1 LQHGTKAYVEGPS
14 GAGKSSLLRLLGNL
28 AMPAAGKVHHAP
40 PLRTDHAQPRR
51 QSQICCVNTQSP
63 VLSGS
68 LRRALTL
75 GTRTRPDD
83 ERIEAVA
90 SGFGLQVVLDRLGGL
105 DGRVAESGN
114 NLSRSERCRVLLAR
128 AALSD
133 ADLVLVDDLDE
144 LVDELSAK
152 ALQAWLLG
160 TSATVVYVSKDPE
173 LYLAAD
179 EIWHLN
185 GGQLSVYPFNATA

>member
-1 LQHGTKAYVEGPS
+1 
-14 GAGKSSLLRLLGNL
+14 
-28 AMPAAGKVHHAP
+28 MPAAGKVHHAP
-40 PLRTDHAQPRR
+40 PSRGDHAQARR
-51 QSQICCVNTQSP
+51 QIQICFVNTQSP

-75 GTRTRPDD
+75 GARTRPSD

-90 SGFGLQVVLDRLGGL
+90 SGFGLQAVLDRLGGL

-114 NLSRSERCRVLLAR
+114 NLSRSERCRLLLAR

-144 LVDELSAK
+144 LVDEASAK

-160 TSATVVYVSKDPE
+160 TSATVVYV
-173 LYLAAD
+173 
-179 EIWHLN
+179 
-185 GGQLSVYPFNATA
+185 